1 MAILIFKVDNC
12 SLLLILK
19 IVFMYILL
27 YFLFPWDD
35 VCLFVLLYANW
46 INYFDIP
53 RHWIEKE
60 ILAKFL
66 SSTFN
71 NNIKVFGLYDMLI
84 RPPENIIWFLS
95 IFCEFD
101 NVFSYSTLLL
111 IYHIVYVNSFKY
123 EYFWIYI

>member
-12 SLLLILK
+12 PLLLILK